1 MPLIS
6 VVIPALNAAPTLG
19 DTLQSLAG
27 QSLRDFEVV
36 LVDDGSTDATAE
48 LAARFEGALRLRRI
62 AHDSPQGVARSLN
75 DGLKAS
81 DSEFIARLDADDLA
95 HPERLRLQLEFLQ
108 AHAGVQVC
116 GTQLVVFDHDRGL
129 QDPLGLLSHP
139 ATDAAIRTAFIQR
152 CAIAH
157 PSVMA
162 RRSLFDWVGP
172 YDPEFDFAEDYELWC
187 RASLAGATFANLE
200 LPLTYYRKHAKQV
213 SQSRAQQQWGHDL
226 AIKHRYMRAFLR
238 GGEPGRLPEFLALQT
253 RYPDVGTAVA
263 AYRECAAR
271 LVELAAHVPDATEYA
286 AFSSAAIARHLQ
298 LAGAA

>member
-19 DTLQSLAG
+19 ETLQSLAQ

-36 LVDDGSTDATAE
+36 LVDDGSTDGTAE
-48 LAARFEGALRLRRI
+48 LAARFEGQVPLRRI

-75 DGLKAS
+75 DGLAAG
-81 DSEFIARLDADDLA
+81 DSEFVARLDADDLA
-95 HPERLRLQLEFLQ
+95 HPERLRLQLEFLR
-108 AHAGVQVC
+108 AHADVQVC
-116 GTQLVVFDHDRGL
+116 GTQLVVFDHERGL
-129 QDPLGLLSHP
+129 QHPLGLLSHP
-139 ATDAAIRTAFIQR
+139 TADAAIRTAFIQR

-162 RRSLFDWVGP
+162 RRGLFGWVGG
-172 YDPEFDFAEDYELWC
+172 YDPAFDFAEDYELWC

-226 AIKHRYMRAFLR
+226 RIKQRYMRSFLR
-238 GGEPGRLPEFLALQT
+238 DREPGLLPEFLALQT
-253 RYPDVGTAVA
+253 RYADRRAGVA
-263 AYRECAAR
+263 AYQACAPV
-271 LVELAAHVPDATEYA
+271 LIELAARVPDAAEYA
-286 AFSSAAIARHLQ
+286 AFASAAIARHLQ
-298 LAGAA
+298 LADLG